1 MHITEDMLLKRFLQ
15 RFIEPLACMGDATRN
30 DNGLRID
37 DRGVVSEAET

>member
-15 RFIEPLACMGDATRN
+15 WFIQPLAGMGDTTRD
-30 DNGLRID
+30 DNSLRID